1 MKNGILDDFLRWE
14 SERPND
20 VFLRQPLDGTYKIW
34 TYADAGIEIRKI
46 ASGLLS
52 LGLDQGSHIA
62 ILSKNCA
69 HWIMFD
75 LAILYAGHVSIPI
88 YPTLT
93 ASSIRLIL
101 EHSESKCIFIGKLD
115 DFKSQK
121 TGIPAGVSILGI
133 DIYGSP
139 GDYTWESWIN
149 KFEPSPS
156 QHLWSQE
163 DVFTIMYTS
172 GTTGKPKGVMHSIN
186 AFQST
191 VSVAIQ
197 DLRIN
202 INVPNRMFSYLPLS
216 HIAERIGIESVG
228 LRIGAE
234 FSFAESLDTF
244 SQNLAETRP
253 TVFFAVPR
261 IWAKFREK
269 IEQKLPPAKMNLLLS
284 IPLINNIIRKSI
296 RKKLGLIDATHI
308 FSGAA
313 PITVDHLKWFEKLGV
328 NILQAYGMTED
339 CVYAH
344 FNRNENNRFGT
355 VGLPLTGLNV
365 KIADDG
371 EIRVK
376 CPGLTIGYY
385 KEPEMTAELFD
396 SEGFLKTG
404 DKGSIDSDGF
414 LTITGR
420 VKDQFKTDKGKY
432 ISPAPIEM
440 LLATNS
446 DIESVCVVGMGVPQP
461 IALVVLSLAGK
472 AKSKSELEQSL
483 MASITEIN
491 PKLES
496 QEKIAKAIIMKE
508 DWTIENSLLT
518 PTLKVKR
525 NELEQIY
532 LGYYPI
538 WYQMQGTVIWVE

>member
-1 MKNGILDDFLRWE
+1 MNNGILDDFLRWE
-14 SERPND
+14 SEKPNM
-20 VFLRQPLDGTYKIW
+20 VFLRQPLDGHYKIW

-46 ASGLLS
+46 ASGLSS
-52 LGLDQGSHIA
+52 LNLDQGSHIA

-75 LAILYAGHVSIPI
+75 LAILYAGHISIPI

-93 ASSIRLIL
+93 ANSIRLIL
-101 EHSESKCIFIGKLD
+101 EHSESKCILIGKLD
-115 DFKSQK
+115 DYNSQEG
-121 TGIPAGVSILGI
+121 GIPPNVKRLGI
-133 DIYGSP
+133 NLYNSP
-139 GDYTWESWIN
+139 GDYTWESWLD
-149 KFEPSPS
+149 KFEPSQS
-156 QHLWSQE
+156 LYSWSAE

-186 AFQST
+186 AFNST
-191 VSVAIQ
+191 VSVAIKG
-197 DLRIN
+197 LRIN
-202 INVPNRMFSYLPLS
+202 DQVPHRMFSYLPLS

-228 LRIGAE
+228 LRLGAE

-244 SQNLAETRP
+244 AQNLAETRP

-261 IWAKFREK
+261 IWAKFRDK
-269 IEQKLPPAKMNLLLS
+269 IEQKLPPAKLNLLLS
-284 IPLINNIIRKSI
+284 IPLINGIIKKSI
-296 RKKLGLIDATHI
+296 RKKLGLNEATHI

-344 FNRNENNRFGT
+344 FNRNEQNKFGS
-355 VGLPLTGLNV
+355 VGLPLTGLEV
-365 KIADDG
+365 KISDEG

-376 CPGLTIGYY
+376 CPGLTKGYY

-404 DKGSIDSDGF
+404 DKGSIDSSGY

-440 LLATNS
+440 LLATNP

-461 IALVVLSLAGK
+461 ISLVVLSLAGK
-472 AKSKSELEQSL
+472 AKSKSEVEHSL
-483 MASITEIN
+483 NASIGEIN

-496 QEKIAKAIIMKE
+496 QEKIAKVIIMKE
-508 DWTIENSLLT
+508 DWTIENGLLT

-525 NELEQIY
+525 NELEQIH
-532 LGYYPI
+532 LGTYPS
-538 WYQMQGTVIWVE
+538 WYEMPGTVIWTE